1 MKNII
6 IRCGK
11 EQEKR
16 KLIKAIKKAIYT
28 SEKEIEEEQ
37 IESMEKIEIQKRKR
51 IIKDHLDAQKKMK

>member
-6 IRCGK
+6 IRCGT

-28 SEKEIEEEQ
+28 SEKEIEEKQ